1 MLAVTCDK
9 CRRRFSVTDE
19 ELQGYLGQSEGK
31 KFGLVL
37 CPHCGKGNK
46 VAHSRMAQ
54 ALGGAAAAR
63 PPAQAEEAP
72 PAEQP
77 PTVDTEAQAGQ

>member
-31 KFGLVL
+31 KYGLVL

-46 VAHSRMAQ
+46 VAHTRMTQ
-54 ALGGAAAAR
+54 ALGGANPVGTNPAASKAQ
-63 PPAQAEEAP
+63 PAP
-72 PAEQP
+72 TEQTP
-77 PTVDTEAQAGQ
+77 SVSDES

>member
-19 ELQGYLGQSEGK
+19 ELQGYLAQSEGK

-46 VAHSRMAQ
+46 VAHVRMAQ
-54 ALGGAAAAR
+54 ALGGATA
-63 PPAQAEEAP
+63 PKAQAA
-72 PAEQP
+72 PAEQAP
-77 PTVDTEAQAGQ
+77 AGQAPAPGQDSQD